1 MDPLGTSAARHRRA
15 LKTALILT
23 ILAVLAGAC
32 VVLAQP
38 AGKIARIGVLVTGP
52 PPGEHVCVQAFRRGL
67 AELGNVEGRTHV
79 LEMRWADKRM
89 PEETFPRFG
98 AELVKLGVD
107 LIVSVTSLGLSEA
120 RDAIAA
126 VPVVMAVGAYPEER
140 RLISSLRSPGG
151 NITGLATFTGDLHVK
166 RLQLLTEALPGLS
179 RVTVLRVTGDQS
191 DLILRDL
198 EKTAQLLGV
207 KLQVIEVKR
216 AEDFPAAFQAAARD
230 RAQAVMTTQSPFFY
244 QNMRLIA
251 DLALKHRL
259 PSLSGEPMAAEA
271 GILMT
276 HGANRIA
283 DSCHRAASFA
293 DRILKGA
300 KPRDLPVEQPTKY
313 ELVVNLKTARALGLT
328 LPPVVLFRADRV
340 IE

>member
-1 MDPLGTSAARHRRA
+1 MIGDEAAEPAWHRPPLKPAS
-15 LKTALILT
+15 ILA

-32 VVLAQP
+32 AVSAQP
-38 AGKIARIGVLVTGP
+38 VGKRIGMLVSGP
-52 PPGEHVCVQAFRRGL
+52 PPGEHICVQEFRRGL
-67 AELGNVEGRTHV
+67 GELGWVEGRTHV
-79 LEMRWADKRM
+79 LEVRWVDKGK
-89 PEETFPRFG
+89 PEEAFPRFV
-98 AELVKLGVD
+98 ADLVKLGADV
-107 LIVSVTSLGLSEA
+107 IVSVTAQGLSEA
-120 RDAIAA
+120 RDAIGA
-126 VPVVMAVGAYPEER
+126 VPVVMAASNYAVER
-140 RLISSLRSPGG
+140 GLISSLNRPGG
-151 NITGLATFTGDLHVK
+151 NITGLATFTGELHAK
-166 RLQLLTEALPGLS
+166 RLQLLSEALPGLS

-198 EKTAQLLGV
+198 EKTARLLGL

-216 AEDFPAAFQAAARD
+216 TEDFPAAFQAAARD
-230 RAQAVMTTQSPFFY
+230 RTQAVMTTQGPFFY

-251 DLALKHRL
+251 ELALEYRL

-271 GILMT
+271 GMLMT

-300 KPRDLPVEQPTKY
+300 KPGDLPVEQVTRY
-313 ELVVNLKTARALGLT
+313 ELVVNLKTARSLGLT
-328 LPPVVLFRADRV
+328 LPPAILLRADRV

>member
-1 MDPLGTSAARHRRA
+1 MKLA
-15 LKTALILT
+15 LA
-23 ILAVLAGAC
+23 ILAALTAAA
-32 VVLAQP
+32 VVFAQP
-38 AGKIARIGVLVTGP
+38 AGKLPRIGVLVTGP
-52 PPGEHVCVQAFRRGL
+52 PPEEHVCVQAFRRGF
-67 AELGNVEGRTHV
+67 AELGYVEGRTHV
-79 LEMRWADKRM
+79 LEIRWGEKTRA
-89 PEETFPRFG
+89 EEAFPRFG
-98 AELVKLGVD
+98 AELVKVGVD
-107 LIVSVTSLGLSEA
+107 VIVAVTSQGLTEA
-120 RDAIAA
+120 RNAVAA
-126 VPVVMAVGAYPEER
+126 VPVVMAASTYPVER
-140 RLISSLRSPGG
+140 GLISSLQRPGG
-151 NITGLATFTGDLHVK
+151 NMTGLATFTGELHVK

-198 EKTAQLLGV
+198 EKTAQQIGV

-216 AEDFPAAFQAAARD
+216 ADDFPEAFQAATRQ

-251 DLALKHRL
+251 DLALKHKL
-259 PSLSGEPMAAEA
+259 PSLSGEPLAAEA
-271 GILMT
+271 GMLMT

-283 DSCHRAASFA
+283 DGCHRAAFFV

-300 KPRDLPVEQPTKY
+300 KPGDLPVEQPTRY

-328 LPPVVLFRADRV
+328 LPQAILFRADRT